1 MIGDHA
7 ETIQEWPFHRGQKL
21 AGCLEGAMGK
31 IFPMSPQALTGQQAQ
46 QGGAVLESARPPTTG
61 RGTAPIA
68 GEVLGIGLPLQN
80 RTTPKEEGGI
90 GIPQSIY
97 RIWNF
102 TLEGNHGEI
111 STLSFVATG
120 R

>member
-1 MIGDHA
+1 MA
-7 ETIQEWPFHRGQKL
+7 
-21 AGCLEGAMGK
+21 K

-46 QGGAVLESARPPTTG
+46 QEGAVIESARLPTTG
-61 RGTAPIA
+61 RGTGPIA
-68 GEVLGIGLPLQN
+68 REVLGIGLPLQN
-80 RTTPKEEGGI
+80 RTTPKEEEGRI
-90 GIPQSIY
+90 SIPQSIY

-111 STLSFVATG
+111 STLNFVATG